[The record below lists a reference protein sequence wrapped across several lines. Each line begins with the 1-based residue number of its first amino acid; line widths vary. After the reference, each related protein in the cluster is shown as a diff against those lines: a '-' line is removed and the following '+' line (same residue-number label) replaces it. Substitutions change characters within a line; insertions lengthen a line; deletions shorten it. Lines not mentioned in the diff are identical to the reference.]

1 MIQNFQ
7 SLYIN
12 LRNKKP
18 GKIVIAA
25 ADDMDVL
32 AAVKEAAGKD
42 LVTPILVG
50 NKDKILI
57 LLEKLEYNFTG
68 RIIDMDEPETIAET
82 CVKLVSTGEA
92 DILMKGFLPSSTLLK
107 AVLNKEWGLRS
118 GHLLSHIGFIQ
129 PQNFDKLLMI
139 TDGGMNIAPD
149 LNQKKSIMENAVSV
163 AHRLLNKNPKVAV
176 ISAVETVNSDMQS
189 SVDAALL
196 TAMNNR
202 GQIAGCTVDGPLAMD
217 NAVSVEAARHK
228 GISGPV
234 AGKADILLVPNIET
248 GNAAYK
254 VLHYFSEA
262 QFAGTIAGASAPI
275 VLTSRSDSRETKRNS
290 IALAAFISEG
300 ERKL

>member
-1 MIQNFQ
+1 
-7 SLYIN
+7 
-12 LRNKKP
+12 
-18 GKIVIAA
+18 
-25 ADDMDVL
+25 
-32 AAVKEAAGKD
+32 
-42 LVTPILVG
+42 
-50 NKDKILI
+50 
-57 LLEKLEYNFTG
+57 
-68 RIIDMDEPETIAET
+68 
-82 CVKLVSTGEA
+82 
-92 DILMKGFLPSSTLLK
+92 
-107 AVLNKEWGLRS
+107 
-118 GHLLSHIGFIQ
+118 
-129 PQNFDKLLMI
+129 
-139 TDGGMNIAPD
+139 
-149 LNQKKSIMENAVSV
+149 MENAVSV

>member
-118 GHLLSHIGFIQ
+118 
-129 PQNFDKLLMI
+129 
-139 TDGGMNIAPD
+139 
-149 LNQKKSIMENAVSV
+149 
-163 AHRLLNKNPKVAV
+163 
-176 ISAVETVNSDMQS
+176 
-189 SVDAALL
+189 
-196 TAMNNR
+196 
-202 GQIAGCTVDGPLAMD
+202 
-217 NAVSVEAARHK
+217 
-228 GISGPV
+228 
-234 AGKADILLVPNIET
+234 DI
-248 GNAAYK
+248 
-254 VLHYFSEA
+254 F
-262 QFAGTIAGASAPI
+262 
-275 VLTSRSDSRETKRNS
+275 
-290 IALAAFISEG
+290 
-300 ERKL
+300 